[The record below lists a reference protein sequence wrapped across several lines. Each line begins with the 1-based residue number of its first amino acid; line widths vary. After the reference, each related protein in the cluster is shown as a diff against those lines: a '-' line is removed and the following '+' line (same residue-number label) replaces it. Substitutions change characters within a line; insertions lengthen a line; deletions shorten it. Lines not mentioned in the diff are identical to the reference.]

1 MAYVT
6 ETQIKTAIPA
16 QHLTDALDDD
26 RDGSAD
32 SGKLT
37 EIIAQGSQQV
47 DSLLESRYAVPFADP
62 APKKV
67 AEAAF
72 VFVCELLYQR
82 RGLFDKD
89 NPWFTRAEQWRKSL
103 EKIGSGDGQ
112 IASDEEQAYT
122 PGAAV
127 TEDTVVDDTMR

>member
-6 ETQIKTAIPA
+6 EAQIKTAIPA
-16 QHLTDALDDD
+16 VHLTDALDDD
-26 RDGSAD
+26 RDGAAD
-32 SGKLT
+32 TGKLT
-37 EIIAQGSQQV
+37 EVIAQGSQQV
-47 DSLLESRYAVPFADP
+47 DALLESRYTVPFVTV
-62 APKKV
+62 PKKV

-82 RGLFDKD
+82 RGLFDKE

-103 EKIGSGDGQ
+103 EKIGNGEGQ

-127 TEDTVVDDTMR
+127 TETAVVDDTMR